1 MRKSIFFIFLFYGFV
16 NSFSQNQLT
25 KIADKNY
32 EDLAYV
38 DAINNYLK
46 VVNKYGENLHIQS
59 RLANSYYN
67 IFNTIESEKWFAKIV
82 NKSKDKECIFKYS
95 QMLKANG
102 KYEESIIWMN
112 KFAVI
117 FPNDIRVKNFKE
129 NINIVA
135 KILNDKPKFNIFS
148 LEDFNTP
155 FSEFGPLLYKSK
167 LYYVSARSGKS
178 RKYGWNNE
186 PFLDIYESDYDTLN
200 NLLKNEVKLADKI
213 NTNKN
218 EGTVSFSPD
227 EKTMYFS
234 GESIDRNAGL
244 FKRKFKKDKTG
255 KSTIN
260 IYAAKLK
267 NDKVISI
274 ETLPF
279 NKQNYNFSGPAVSP
293 DGKRLYFSSDM
304 KGTFGKSDLW
314 YVTINSDG
322 SYGKP
327 INLGKEINTEGS
339 EMFPYISSKNILY
352 FSSNGHQGLGMLD
365 VFASQ
370 IVNNKFTQV
379 RNIGKSLN
387 SNKDDFCFTINENN
401 NTGFFASNRDGGIGS
416 DDIYR
421 FKKTASICDVS
432 LTVKVIDEM
441 TSKKLPNTI
450 VTIYDKNY
458 NKLTTKKTDSTGFI
472 TFILECDKKYN
483 LEFNKKLYAIGKLN
497 IEKTNQKTISK
508 EISLNSLI
516 NGNKILL
523 NPIYFD
529 LDKHNIKA
537 KAATELNKL
546 VSIMNTYPK
555 MIIKVY
561 SHTDSRANDN
571 YNIALSNRRA
581 KSTVQ
586 YVISKGIDKSRIS
599 GEGKGETELTNECSN
614 GIECSKEAHQA
625 NRRSEFVI
633 VNVKNYK

>member
-167 LYYVSARSGKS
+167 LYYVSARSRKS

-200 NLLKNEVKLADKI
+200 HLLKNEVKLADKI

-234 GESIDRNAGL
+234 GESIDRYAGL

-267 NDKVISI
+267 NDEVISI

-365 VFASQ
+365 IFASQ
-370 IVNNKFTQV
+370 IVKNKFTQV

-633 VNVKNYK
+633 VNLKNYK